1 MRLQSRH
8 AFATPSDLEAMVAK
22 AREASEFLKALA
34 QESRLLILCALAGG
48 EKSVGELESFLS
60 QRQSTV
66 SQQLAR
72 LRLENLVV
80 ARREGATIYYRL
92 ANDRV
97 RTMLAAVHETFCA
110 PKDGA
115 GA

>member
-1 MRLQSRH
+1 MKSQPPR
-8 AFATPSDLEAMVAK
+8 AFETPADLDAMVGN

-48 EKSVGELESFLS
+48 EKSVGVLEAFLS

-72 LRLENLVV
+72 LRLDNLVT

-92 ANDRV
+92 ANEKVRV
-97 RTMLAAVHETFCA
+97 MLAAVHEAFCA
-110 PKDGA
+110 PKGSA

>member
-1 MRLQSRH
+1 MAGKACEFMR
-8 AFATPSDLEAMVAK
+8 
-22 AREASEFLKALA
+22 ARA

-48 EKSVGELESFLS
+48 EKSVGELEAFLS
-60 QRQSTV
+60 QQPSTV

-72 LRLENLVV
+72 SRLENLVV
-80 ARREGATIYYRL
+80 ARREEATIYYRL
-92 ANDRV
+92 ANERV
-97 RTMLAAVHETFCA
+97 RTMLAAIHETFCA

>member
-1 MRLQSRH
+1 M
-8 AFATPSDLEAMVAK
+8 AGNAC
-22 AREASEFLKALA
+22 EFLRARA

-48 EKSVGELESFLS
+48 EKSVGELEAFLS

-66 SQQLAR
+66 SQQLTR
-72 LRLENLVV
+72 PRLENLVA

-92 ANDRV
+92 ANERV
-97 RTMLAAVHETFCA
+97 RTKLTAIRETFCA

>member
-1 MRLQSRH
+1 
-8 AFATPSDLEAMVAK
+8 MVDK
-22 AREASEFLKALA
+22 ACEFLRARA

-48 EKSVGELESFLS
+48 EKSVGDLEAFLS
-60 QRQSTV
+60 QRQSTI

-72 LRLENLVV
+72 LRLENLVA
-80 ARREGATIYYRL
+80 ARREDATIYYRL
-92 ANDRV
+92 ANERV
-97 RTMLAAVHETFCA
+97 RTKLTAIRETFCA

>member
-1 MRLQSRH
+1 MKAQPPR
-8 AFATPSDLEAMVAK
+8 AFETPADLDAMVGK

-34 QESRLLILCALAGG
+34 QELRLLILCALAGG
-48 EKSVGELESFLS
+48 EKSVGELEAFLS

-72 LRLENLVV
+72 LRLENLVA
-80 ARREGATIYYRL
+80 ARRDGRLYYRL
-92 ANDRV
+92 ANDKV
-97 RTMLAAVHETFCA
+97 RTMLAAVHQTFCG
-110 PKDGA
+110 PQGGA